1 MFVNKYT
8 SSYSLDCLL
17 RAGVSSAEHVVV
29 VKETAVMAE
38 EHTADC
44 NTIITVQKIHR
55 MFPRLRMITELTHA
69 TNMRFVQFNPHN
81 AYSLAQSR
89 FEKKERKRGS
99 HMPFMFRLPFAQGG
113 VFSANMLDRLLY
125 QVNFLIS
132 AYSNV
137 IYSGYYQTVCGWSSQ
152 TSSWNW
158 ST

>member
-1 MFVNKYT
+1 MFINMFVNKYT

-137 IYSGYYQTVCGWSSQ
+137 IYSGYYQTVCG
-152 TSSWNW
+152 
-158 ST
+158 